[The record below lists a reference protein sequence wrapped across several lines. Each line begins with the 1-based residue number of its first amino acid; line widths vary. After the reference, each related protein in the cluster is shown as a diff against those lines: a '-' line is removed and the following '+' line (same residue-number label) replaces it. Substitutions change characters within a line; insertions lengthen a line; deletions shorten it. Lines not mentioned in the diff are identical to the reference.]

1 MSSAGGWE
9 VWPELMGGSC
19 WGHFITR
26 NHTVKFLDLNKML
39 FDDRGVAGERER
51 SGLGR
56 NQGKWGSTARGRAG
70 CPGWGEGATYHQVQ
84 ACCLKRSFPGCKKAN
99 SGLEWN

>member
-1 MSSAGGWE
+1 MSHQLGVE

-26 NHTVKFLDLNKML
+26 NHPVKL
-39 FDDRGVAGERER
+39 FDDRGVGSDRER

-56 NQGKWGSTARGRAG
+56 NRGRWGSTARGGQAAL
-70 CPGWGEGATYHQVQ
+70 WVGEGATSTQVR
-84 ACCLKRSFPGCKKAN
+84 LVG
-99 SGLEWN
+99 